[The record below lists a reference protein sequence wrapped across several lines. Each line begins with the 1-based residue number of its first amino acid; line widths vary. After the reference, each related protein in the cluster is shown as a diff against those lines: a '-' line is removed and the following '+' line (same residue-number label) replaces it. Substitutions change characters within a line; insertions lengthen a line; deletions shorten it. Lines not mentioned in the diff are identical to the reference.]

1 MIMYVILSLTGRRPY
16 MEDVDFVFQTVRVS
30 DKLNVSVFGVLDGHG
45 GRECAQ
51 FVGDELPMKIAGIL
65 RSGATCPIGLHQS
78 LIDIDKDVKI
88 IFIFVLIILIIV

>member
-1 MIMYVILSLTGRRPY
+1 

-45 GRECAQ
+45 GKECAM

-65 RSGATCPIGLHQS
+65 RSGSTCPIGLHQS
-78 LIDIDKDVKI
+78 LIDIDKDVR
-88 IFIFVLIILIIV
+88 FFYFHSNLHHMILIYFLIYIYFYLNFL